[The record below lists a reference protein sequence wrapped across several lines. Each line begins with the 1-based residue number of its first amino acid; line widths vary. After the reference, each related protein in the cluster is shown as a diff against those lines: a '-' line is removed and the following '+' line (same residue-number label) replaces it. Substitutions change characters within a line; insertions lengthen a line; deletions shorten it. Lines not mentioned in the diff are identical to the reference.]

1 MNQPRLA
8 PQREAVQWL
17 STLLLLLIP
26 FVRVGGESLLRL
38 DAPSRTLYF
47 FGAVIRIEEFYLFLL
62 VTLVFVFIFLFIT
75 MVFGRVWCGWFCPQT
90 TITDLAEAF
99 DRRIERLFGTNRVL
113 AVAGRNLFAMLLS
126 LLVASNLI
134 WYFIPPAEYLNRVM
148 SGSLGVVA
156 GISLVS
162 VGILVW
168 ADLVFIRRYFCT
180 AICPYGRIQLMAMDA
195 NTLTLEFDPAEAHR
209 CISCHACERACPTGI
224 DIKQGFQVECI
235 NCGRCVDACR
245 SVLNRLEQ
253 PGIIHYTFGRRA
265 EGGGK
270 PVNTRSV
277 LLGSVT
283 IVLSVILAYGAA
295 HRSEATIKVSRGG
308 DGTVRRMPDGAVVN
322 FYTAYLE
329 NRSRTDAVYD
339 IAAGELAGRR
349 VELLGP
355 TQRISVAANEN
366 RRVDFL
372 VKVSPAPV
380 AAEKLV
386 FRLLQEGK
394 TVATAM
400 ITLLVKER

>member
-1 MNQPRLA
+1 MRQPRIT

-47 FGAVIRIEEFYLFLL
+47 FGATIRIEEFYLFLL
-62 VTLVFVFIFLFIT
+62 ITLVFVFIFLFIT

-99 DRRIERLFGTNRVL
+99 DRRIERLFGANRVL
-113 AVAGRNLFAMLLS
+113 AVAGRNLFAVLLS

-134 WYFIPPAEYLNRVM
+134 WYFIPPAEYLDRLM
-148 SGSLGVVA
+148 TGSLGLVA
-156 GISLVS
+156 GISLFS
-162 VGILVW
+162 VGLLVW
-168 ADLVFIRRYFCT
+168 ADLVFIRRYFCK

-209 CISCHACERACPTGI
+209 CISCHSCERACPTGI
-224 DIKQGFQVECI
+224 DIKNGFQVECI

-253 PGIIHYTFGRRA
+253 PGIIHYTFGRRTQ
-265 EGGGK
+265 GGGR
-270 PVNTRSV
+270 PVNARSV
-277 LLGSVT
+277 LLASVI
-283 IVLSVILAYGAA
+283 IVLSVLLAFGAA

-308 DGTVRRMPDGAVVN
+308 DGTVRRMPDGAVIN

-329 NRSRTDAVYD
+329 NRSRTAAVYD
-339 IAAGELAGRR
+339 ITVGAVAGCR

-366 RRVDFL
+366 RRVDFMA
-372 VKVSPAPV
+372 KVSPAPV
-380 AAEKLV
+380 AAEKLE
-386 FRLLQEGK
+386 FRLLREGK
-394 TVATAM
+394 PVAAAKM
-400 ITLLVKER
+400 TLLVK